1 MKRVITAGVIV
12 GLLTLGSVGVAAA
25 QTGGTTTPSNP
36 SAPNAA
42 NHQGKHGRRGAGV
55 LRAAAA
61 ALGVKPRDLLAGL
74 CSGKTL
80 AQLASEHGTTAQDL
94 INALVK
100 AADARIDRAVQAGR
114 IDATQAAQR
123 KSRIEARVTNLVNNG
138 HLSSQRCQRLSGG
151 GASNPGTGT

>member
-25 QTGGTTTPSNP
+25 QTNGTTSPSTQ
-36 SAPNAA
+36 APNGA
-42 NHQGKHGRRGAGV
+42 NQHGQHGRRGAGV
-55 LRAAAA
+55 LHAAAT
-61 ALGVKPRDLLAGL
+61 ALGVKPRDLVSGL

-80 AQLASEHGTTAQDL
+80 AQLASEHGKSTQDV

-114 IDATQAAQR
+114 LDATKAAQR
-123 KSRIEARVTNLVNNG
+123 KNNVEARVTKLVNNL
-138 HLSSQRCQRLSGG
+138 HLSSQRCQRVSGG
-151 GASNPGTGT
+151 ATSPNPGT

>member
-25 QTGGTTTPSNP
+25 QTNGSNGPSSP
-36 SAPNAA
+36 PAPNSAT
-42 NHQGKHGRRGAGV
+42 HEGRYGRRGLVV
-55 LRAAAA
+55 LRAAAT
-61 ALGVKPRDLLAGL
+61 ALGVKPRDLLTGL

-80 AQLASEHGTTAQDL
+80 AQLAAEHGKSTQDV
-94 INALVK
+94 ISALVK

-123 KSRIEARVTNLVNNG
+123 KTQIEARVTNLVNSF
-138 HLSSQRCQRLSGG
+138 HLSSQRCQRVSGG
-151 GASNPGTGT
+151 GASKSGTGT

>member
-1 MKRVITAGVIV
+1 MKRFITAGVIV

-25 QTGGTTTPSNP
+25 QTTGSTNPPNPPSSSVTN
-36 SAPNAA
+36 NGR
-42 NHQGKHGRRGAGV
+42 HVRRGVVV
-55 LRAAAA
+55 LRAAAT
-61 ALGVKPRDLLAGL
+61 ALGVKPRDLLTGL

-80 AQLASEHGTTAQDL
+80 AQLAAEHGRSAQDV

-123 KSRIEARVTNLVNNG
+123 KSNVEARVTNLVNNL

-151 GASNPGTGT
+151 GASKPGTGT